1 MNKRNRV
8 YMQVRARSR
17 DIDKYS
23 LLQTYQDGSEA
34 LYYAL
39 LMRHTRECM
48 PLVYTPTVGQACTEW
63 HKIHRHTPRGLYL
76 SLDDLGHVEEA
87 LRNWPARDVQCIV
100 VTDGERILG
109 LGDLGANGMGIPVG
123 KLALYTACGGIP
135 PHACLPVH
143 LDTGTN
149 NEKLRE
155 DPAYFGLR
163 QERERGARY
172 DALVQEFISS
182 VHAVYGRSTLVQF
195 EDFGNQNAFRL
206 LDEYQDKA
214 TCFNDD
220 IQGTA
225 AVALAGLI
233 AAEALTGVE
242 LKDHTVLFYGAG
254 EAGAGIADL
263 MAARIKAAGGGSL
276 EAARSR
282 IFMMDSKGLVTA
294 QRGDGLA
301 HHKRPYAH
309 AVADCASLEE
319 CVEALRP
326 SVLIGVAAVGQA
338 FTPGILAKMAAINAR
353 PVIFALSNPTSK
365 AECTAEEAYVAT
377 DGKCVF
383 ASGSPFADVSLTLSS
398 GQHKT
403 FRPGQGNNAYIF
415 PGLGLGALAA
425 AATKIDES
433 CLLVA
438 AEALAEEV
446 DEDSLALGSLYPP
459 LSRLREVS
467 AAIATKVA
475 EHLHRNGHAGCEAP
489 VDMSA
494 HVRGLM
500 YDPFHQ
506 EITP

>member
-1 MNKRNRV
+1 
-8 YMQVRARSR
+8 VRAKDK

-34 LYYAL
+34 LYYSM
-39 LMRHTRECM
+39 LMKHTRECM
-48 PLVYTPTVGQACTEW
+48 PLVYTPTVGQACTDW
-63 HKIHRHTPRGLYL
+63 HKIYRHTPRGLYI
-76 SLDDLGHVEEA
+76 SLNDLGHVKEA
-87 LRNWPARDVQCIV
+87 LENWPEKNVQCIV

-109 LGDLGANGMGIPVG
+109 LGDLGSNGMGIPVG

-135 PHACLPVH
+135 PQTCLPVQ

-149 NEKLRE
+149 NEALRE
-155 DPAYFGLR
+155 HPAYFGLK
-163 QERERGARY
+163 QPRERGPDY
-172 DALVQEFISS
+172 DALIKEFMTSVQD
-182 VHAVYGRSTLVQF
+182 VYGRSTLVQF
-195 EDFGNQNAFRL
+195 EDFGNQNAFRI

-233 AAEALTGVE
+233 ASEKMTSIPLSE
-242 LKDHTVLFYGAG
+242 HTVLFYGAG

-263 MAARIKAAGGGSL
+263 MAARIVEESKDALSL
-276 EAARSR
+276 QEARSK

-294 QRGDGLA
+294 QRPDKLA
-301 HHKRPYAH
+301 HHKVPYAH
-309 AVADCASLEE
+309 TAEDCKTLEE
-319 CVEALRP
+319 CVDKLKP

-338 FTPGILAKMAAINAR
+338 FTKPILVKMKELNKV

-365 AECTAEEAYVAT
+365 AECTAEEAYQAT

-383 ASGSPFADVSLTLSS
+383 ASGSPFNDVTMTLPDGTS
-398 GQHKT
+398 KT

-425 AATKIDES
+425 KATKIDDS

-438 AEALAEEV
+438 ANTLALEV
-446 DEDSLALGSLYPP
+446 DAESMDMGSLYPP
-459 LSRLREVS
+459 LSRLRDVS
-467 AAIATKVA
+467 VAIAVKVA
-475 EHLHRNGHAGCEAP
+475 QHLHAKGYAGCSAP
-489 VDMSA
+489 ADFEA
-494 HVRGLM
+494 HVRSIM
-500 YDPFHQ
+500 YDPF
-506 EITP
+506 TATA